1 MENDILW
8 CLLSTNDVTNRSKKM
23 SSQSNRTRSIVFNI
37 QDIEINMDISIVNH
51 NENIINTPHEFLL
64 IIIIEWYIQ
73 ITIFQRWQI
82 KHFINLPRHNRDTRT
97 KIT

>member
-1 MENDILW
+1 MIFYGPLFHINDG
-8 CLLSTNDVTNRSKKM
+8 TNYSKIG

-37 QDIEINMDISIVNH
+37 QNIEIHRDISIVNH
-51 NENIINTPHEFLL
+51 NENTINTPHEFLL
-64 IIIIEWYIQ
+64 SIIIKWDIQ

-82 KHFINLPRHNRDTRT
+82 KYFINLPRHNRDTRT